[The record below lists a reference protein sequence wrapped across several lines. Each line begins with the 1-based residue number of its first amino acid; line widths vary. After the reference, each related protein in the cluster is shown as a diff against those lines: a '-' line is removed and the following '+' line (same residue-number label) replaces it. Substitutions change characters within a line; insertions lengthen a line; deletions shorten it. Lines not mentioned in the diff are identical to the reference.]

1 MNPRGTNNA
10 NNPRHA
16 RGNVAQGAQSY
27 HDNMKHGNP
36 RHARPGD
43 APANVNSPRANRS
56 GAAQAANQAAN
67 QYGAG
72 QRQYGANTNYNRPPQ
87 NYAARNQGF
96 PNQRG
101 FQQQQGYPRNVAQTV
116 DYAPAMQANGQF
128 SNFGIPTKKKMSKRK
143 KTLIIL
149 GIIIGIILAAVFAYS
164 MMLNNALSKNSD
176 DDFVSKP
183 TDYNSPF
190 YMLLLGSD
198 SREYSGTSDRADESG
213 DNERSDV
220 MLLARMDL
228 KNRQVDLISVPR
240 DTPWTDSDGNLCKIN
255 EAYNQ
260 GGASLSVQAVESLT
274 GVSIS
279 HYADIKVSQLEGLV
293 DSIGGVVVDVDT
305 DMSVKDTLTGET
317 IELKAGTQLLNGKQA
332 QAFARTRKTYS
343 GNQDQHRQSNV
354 RQLIEAI
361 AEKIVSGNPVEIPG
375 NVLAA
380 ANYVGTD
387 LRSDSLIAMTAAYG
401 SGSGKLNMKS
411 WTGPYNGAIES
422 STQKWLCYKN
432 EAGWQN
438 LIKEVEAGG
447 SQSNLNFD
455 ATQTVW

>member
-1 MNPRGTNNA
+1 
-10 NNPRHA
+10 
-16 RGNVAQGAQSY
+16 
-27 HDNMKHGNP
+27 
-36 RHARPGD
+36 
-43 APANVNSPRANRS
+43 
-56 GAAQAANQAAN
+56 
-67 QYGAG
+67 
-72 QRQYGANTNYNRPPQ
+72 
-87 NYAARNQGF
+87 
-96 PNQRG
+96 
-101 FQQQQGYPRNVAQTV
+101 
-116 DYAPAMQANGQF
+116 MQANGQF

-255 EAYNQ
+255 EAYNK
-260 GGASLSVQAVESLT
+260 GGASMSVAAVESLT

-279 HYADIKVSQLEGLV
+279 HYADIKISQLEGLV

-305 DMSVKDTLTGET
+305 DMSVTDTLTGET

-380 ANYVGTD
+380 ASYVGTD

-422 STQKWLCYKN
+422 STQMWLCYKN